1 MEKLKAN
8 KTSRLASSLLTTLL
22 LFAPACEFSVDAQTQ
37 KPWQWIKQL
46 GSDSWDISAGIACDL
61 KNNLYVVGSYYD
73 SLKCNTR
80 EISSAGNQ
88 DIFVAIFN
96 ENGDLKDIVSGGGKG
111 KDLAT
116 CLSVTP
122 ENNLVFGGVLS
133 DTALFGKIKN
143 PGTNQRLFVTSM
155 DVKGSFAWV
164 STIAISG
171 EASLFLISSDNQS
184 RIYIGGVF
192 SGKLEAGGQK
202 VISNGKKDI
211 FLGRLSKSGTVEKL
225 YSFGS
230 TEDDLP
236 SSMSI
241 DILNNVTVAGAF
253 NKSFEAVGI
262 KFIKGP
268 ARAKTNAFLAKFDS
282 DFNCRWVNFLPGE
295 DYCQVS
301 SLKHDISGNLYVAGS
316 FSSKLEVADATLISK
331 GYTDAFLLKYTAEGK
346 LSWSRS
352 FGSWYY
358 DYANHVNVDNLG
370 GAIIT
375 GLLGASMSVDSLT
388 LEPESKENSA
398 LVIQFSPEGKAIWG
412 DYISGTG
419 RNFSKGS
426 VIDKT
431 GNLYFTGSFRNS
443 FEKDGRTM
451 TSLGDQDI
459 FLAKFYNCLPGK
471 DEITGQTMF
480 CPGAGTELSV
490 KRVFTNVLWNDSVS
504 GKYLIT
510 ANKPGPYWVSMLD
523 KNGCLQT
530 DTILV
535 SQSTLPVFSLG
546 KDTTI
551 AVYDSLLLKVPA
563 AYTQYKWQDNSFD
576 QVYVAK
582 STNRKPGTIPYWL
595 EVTDSLS
602 CSYSD
607 TIAITYIN
615 SYDRIGLAKEQLV
628 IYPNP
633 VTDSFSWYLK
643 TEQTLNLVAE
653 ISDENG
659 RIIYRQEIKKYSP
672 WEVKQISMDNIAA
685 GPYIFSVTD
694 PAAGRIYET
703 VRIIKK

>member
-1 MEKLKAN
+1 M
-8 KTSRLASSLLTTLL
+8 
-22 LFAPACEFSVDAQTQ
+22 
-37 KPWQWIKQL
+37 
-46 GSDSWDISAGIACDL
+46 
-61 KNNLYVVGSYYD
+61 
-73 SLKCNTR
+73 
-80 EISSAGNQ
+80 
-88 DIFVAIFN
+88 
-96 ENGDLKDIVSGGGKG
+96 
-111 KDLAT
+111 
-116 CLSVTP
+116 
-122 ENNLVFGGVLS
+122 
-133 DTALFGKIKN
+133 
-143 PGTNQRLFVTSM
+143 
-155 DVKGSFAWV
+155 SFPV
-164 STIAISG
+164 
-171 EASLFLISSDNQS
+171 N
-184 RIYIGGVF
+184 
-192 SGKLEAGGQK
+192 LEAGGQK
-202 VISNGKKDI
+202 VVSNGSKDI
-211 FLGRLSKSGTVEKL
+211 FLGRLSKSGIVEKL

-230 TEDDLP
+230 TEDDSP
-236 SSMSI
+236 SSMSL
-241 DILNNVTVAGAF
+241 DILNNVTIAGVF
-253 NKSFEAVGI
+253 NKSFEAGGI

-268 ARAKTNAFLAKFDS
+268 AKVKTNAFIAKFDS
-282 DFNCRWVNFLPGE
+282 DFNCRWVTVLPGE

-301 SLKHDISGNLYVAGS
+301 SLKHDKSGNLYVAGS
-316 FSSKLEVADATLISK
+316 FSSRLDVADTTLISK

-346 LSWSRS
+346 LSWSRN

-375 GLLGASMSVDSLT
+375 GLLGAGMAVDSLVM
-388 LEPESKENSA
+388 EPVSKENSA

-443 FEKDGRTM
+443 FEKGGKTM

-471 DEITGQTMF
+471 DEIIGQPVF
-480 CPGAGTELSV
+480 CPGAVTELSV
-490 KRVFTNVLWNDSVS
+490 KSAFTNVLWNDSIS

-510 ANKPGPYWVSMLD
+510 ANKPGPYWVSMFD

-535 SQSTLPVFSLG
+535 KQSTLPVFSLG

-551 AVYDSLLLKVPA
+551 TVYDSLLLKVSA
-563 AYTQYKWQDNSFD
+563 QYTQYRWQDNSFD

-582 STNRKPGTIPYWL
+582 STDRKPGTIPYWL

-607 TIAITYIN
+607 TIEITYIN
-615 SYDRIGLAKEQLV
+615 RYDRTGLAKEQLV

-633 VTDSFSWYLK
+633 ATDRFSWYLK
-643 TEQTLNLVAE
+643 TDQTVSLVAE
-653 ISDENG
+653 LSDENG
-659 RIIYRQEIKKYSP
+659 RLIYQEEIDRYLP
-672 WEVKQISMDNIAA
+672 WEVKQISIVNIAA
-685 GPYIFSVTD
+685 GPYIFSVVD
-694 PAAGRIYET
+694 PNTGSVYQT